1 MEFPAALHQLDKES
15 LIPLYKQLR
24 DAISDALQRGEWDA
38 DTPLPSERDLSQG
51 LNLSRAT
58 VRQALQTLEA
68 DGWLVRQQGRGTF
81 PARAKVE
88 QPLNPAQGFTADMRQ
103 AGFQTTTTVISSAL
117 EPALGRVARVL
128 KLGKSGVVAV
138 MLRLRFVND
147 SPLML
152 ERTHLNYA
160 LAPEILEQDLTGSL
174 YEILKSKYHLR
185 FAHGEEIIEAMKSE
199 PWQARLL
206 GIKNGALILYTQ
218 RIFSNETNQ
227 VSIPGEW
234 GVDDADRIRV
244 VRRGLLR
251 SPILTICLGPDDRL
265 QCPLRANHHPRDFTG
280 RRSRSRL
287 ARYRC
292 QHHE

>member
-160 LAPEILEQDLTGSL
+160 LAPGILEQDLTGSL

-227 VSIPGEW
+227 VFEYTERFAR
-234 GVDDADRIRV
+234 ADKTSFRAMLEGDHTKIAYKNEV
-244 VRRGLLR
+244 KAKKDLRR
-251 SPILTICLGPDDRL
+251 
-265 QCPLRANHHPRDFTG
+265 
-280 RRSRSRL
+280 
-287 ARYRC
+287 
-292 QHHE
+292 